1 MAIVSDIFNTSGSL
15 EEVVSVIL
23 TDAIQLA
30 LIIEAILP
38 PWNISSIYFKAK
50 ELADK

>member
-30 LIIEAILP
+30 LIIEAIIAHLG
-38 PWNISSIYFKAK
+38 ILVAFTLRKKS
-50 ELADK
+50 